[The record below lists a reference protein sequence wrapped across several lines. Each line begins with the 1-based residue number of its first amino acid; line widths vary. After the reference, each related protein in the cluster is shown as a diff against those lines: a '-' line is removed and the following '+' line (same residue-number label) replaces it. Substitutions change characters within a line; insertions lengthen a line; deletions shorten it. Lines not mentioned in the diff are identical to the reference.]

1 MTKSNT
7 KTNQVKLSA
16 IAKTIFEDFNSV
28 MTTLPKLTKD
38 IARPIDKTHSL
49 MVSLLSLHLRKK
61 INNDQLIEGFTSI
74 SKIPYIYQPS
84 KLIKWIE
91 KFSFLVFNKETK
103 TFDLRK
109 IGNDKIRT
117 DIFNKAKIT
126 LYSTMKSDA
135 VKIDITTSIL
145 IDATQKDIDK
155 LTKTIDNPKLNNDV
169 EALKIKRTSLR
180 KLVKDLTNLELSR
193 NLKVAS

>member
-7 KTNQVKLSA
+7 KNNEVKLSTT
-16 IAKTIFEDFNSV
+16 AKTILTDFNSI
-28 MTTLPKLTKD
+28 MTSLPKLTKD

-49 MVSLLSLHLRKK
+49 LVSLLSLHLRNK

-84 KLIKWIE
+84 KLIRWIE

-109 IGNDKIRT
+109 IGNDKIRIE
-117 DIFNKAKIT
+117 IFNKAKIT

-135 VKIDITTSIL
+135 AKVDITVSIL
-145 IDATQKDIDK
+145 IENTQKDIDR
-155 LTKTIDNPKLNNDV
+155 LTKTIDNPKLNNDI

>member
-1 MTKSNT
+1 MTKANT
-7 KTNQVKLSA
+7 KTNEVKLSS
-16 IAKTIFEDFNSV
+16 IAKTIFEDFNSI

-135 VKIDITTSIL
+135 VKIDITSSIL
-145 IDATQKDIDK
+145 IDATQKDIDR
-155 LTKTIDNPKLNNDV
+155 LTKTIDNPKLNNDI

>member
-1 MTKSNT
+1 MTKAIT
-7 KTNQVKLSA
+7 KTNAVKLSA
-16 IAKTIFEDFNSV
+16 IAKTIFEDFNSI

-74 SKIPYIYQPS
+74 SKIPYIYQPT
-84 KLIKWIE
+84 KLIKWFE

-169 EALKIKRTSLR
+169 EALKIKRASLR
-180 KLVKDLTNLELSR
+180 KLIKDLTNLELSR

>member
-1 MTKSNT
+1 MTKAIK
-7 KTNQVKLSA
+7 KTNEVKLST
-16 IAKTIFEDFNSV
+16 IAKTIFEDFNSI

-155 LTKTIDNPKLNNDV
+155 LTKTIDNPKLNNDI

>member
-1 MTKSNT
+1 MTKSNAKT
-7 KTNQVKLSA
+7 KEVKLST
-16 IAKTIFEDFNSV
+16 IAKTIFTDFNSI
-28 MTTLPKLTKD
+28 MTSLPKLTKD

-84 KLIKWIE
+84 KLIRWIE

-103 TFDLRK
+103 TFNLRK
-109 IGNDKIRT
+109 EGNDKIRIE
-117 DIFNKAKIT
+117 IFNKAKIT
-126 LYSTMKSDA
+126 LYSTMKSDT
-135 VKIDITTSIL
+135 VKVDITVSIL
-145 IDATQKDIDK
+145 IENTQKDIDR
-155 LTKTIDNPKLNNDV
+155 LTKTIDNTKLNNDI

>member
-1 MTKSNT
+1 MTKAIT
-7 KTNQVKLSA
+7 KTNEVKLST
-16 IAKTIFEDFNSV
+16 IAKTILTDFNSI
-28 MTTLPKLTKD
+28 MTSLPKLTKD

-84 KLIKWIE
+84 KLIRWIE

-155 LTKTIDNPKLNNDV
+155 LTKTIDNPKLNNDI

>member
-1 MTKSNT
+1 MTKAIK
-7 KTNQVKLSA
+7 KTNEVKLST
-16 IAKTIFEDFNSV
+16 IAKTIFEDFNSI

-84 KLIKWIE
+84 KLIRWIE

>member
-1 MTKSNT
+1 MTKAIK
-7 KTNQVKLSA
+7 KTNEVKLST
-16 IAKTIFEDFNSV
+16 IAKTIFEDFNSI

-84 KLIKWIE
+84 KLIRWIE

-155 LTKTIDNPKLNNDV
+155 LTKTIDNPKLNNDI

>member
-1 MTKSNT
+1 MTKAIT
-7 KTNQVKLSA
+7 KTNEVKLST
-16 IAKTIFEDFNSV
+16 IAKTILTDFNSI
-28 MTTLPKLTKD
+28 MTSLPKLTKD

-84 KLIKWIE
+84 KLIRWIE

-109 IGNDKIRT
+109 IGNYKIRT

-155 LTKTIDNPKLNNDV
+155 LTKTIDNPKLNNDI

>member
-7 KTNQVKLSA
+7 KTNEVKLSA
-16 IAKTIFEDFNSV
+16 IAKTIFDDFNSI

-49 MVSLLSLHLRKK
+49 MFSLLSLHLRKK

-135 VKIDITTSIL
+135 VKIDITSSIL
-145 IDATQKDIDK
+145 IDATQKDIDR
-155 LTKTIDNPKLNNDV
+155 LTKTIDNPKLNNDI